1 MKSFYADNIN
11 EASES
16 SQHITS
22 HKYDALAQKLKET
35 QDYAANQQH
44 GLEKKARAL
53 QEENRSLREEVD
65 EGQSELSALDRQ
77 YKHQLQELESKHS
90 TLEKSFSDIQADLG
104 LKSSAL
110 KNAQDQLTKKESEA
124 GHLESEV
131 LKLKAQAG
139 DADTLAVIKKEL
151 SDQVSHIRRL
161 ETTNREQSTE
171 LKNFRRMYKAIEVV
185 EEEKRALEAK
195 ISITEDVRRE
205 LREAQ
210 LQRQI
215 LEDEKKAWTSYLQSQ
230 SDVGGQA
237 EFDSPEALARALVKE
252 RLETAS
258 LTDKLGAIQPEL
270 LEKDEIINSLEEE
283 CSRANAELGRLRS
296 SGGGGSES
304 RAKARLERQRA
315 LAVKEV
321 EYLREQLRT
330 FDSEELTYTENQFD
344 EQKKKRI
351 QNLESLVDQ
360 YRAELQTLN
369 SDLSKREG
377 SQPPTTPSLK
387 RPREDE
393 QDDRLGQLTRKNR
406 SLQDSLSNLQTTNGQ
421 LTTDLNATK
430 TQLSSLQQS
439 SQTRILALRS
449 NPTSDLEAIKMSD
462 LENLKKE
469 NAALLSRLLP
479 SSSPPPPVSQP
490 PSTDPTFPSIPTN
503 PSPPPSSSPTTKA
516 ESVPLH
522 TLRTHQSQ
530 IRDLESQLAEKEKRM
545 LRLKQIWSL
554 KSQEFREAILSLL
567 GWRVDF
573 QPNGRFRLTSVFR
586 PGEEG
591 KDGGGG
597 RGEENTSLMFD
608 GETGTM
614 KICGGPGSAFG
625 REVRGLVRF
634 WVEERGEV
642 PGFLA
647 AATLQ
652 FYDESTRAARALKA
666 GGGGGDGGLG

>member
-1 MKSFYADNIN
+1 M
-11 EASES
+11 
-16 SQHITS
+16 
-22 HKYDALAQKLKET
+22 
-35 QDYAANQQH
+35 
-44 GLEKKARAL
+44 
-53 QEENRSLREEVD
+53 
-65 EGQSELSALDRQ
+65 
-77 YKHQLQELESKHS
+77 
-90 TLEKSFSDIQADLG
+90 
-104 LKSSAL
+104 
-110 KNAQDQLTKKESEA
+110 
-124 GHLESEV
+124 ESEV
-131 LKLKAQAG
+131 LRLKAQAG

-151 SDQVSHIRRL
+151 SDQVGHIRRL
-161 ETTNREQSTE
+161 ETMNREQSTE

-195 ISITEDVRRE
+195 ISVIEDVRRE
-205 LREAQ
+205 LQEAQ

-215 LEDEKKAWTSYLQSQ
+215 LEDEKKAWTSYLQGQ
-230 SDVGGQA
+230 SEAGGQV

-252 RLETAS
+252 RLDIAF
-258 LTDKLGAIQPEL
+258 LTNKLGAIQPEL

-283 CSRANAELGRLRS
+283 ISRANAELGKLRS
-296 SGGGGSES
+296 SGGGGSEF
-304 RAKARLERQRA
+304 RAKARLERQRT

-321 EYLREQLRT
+321 EYLREQLHT

-344 EQKKKRI
+344 EQRKKRI
-351 QNLESLVDQ
+351 QDLESLVDQ

-369 SDLSKREG
+369 SDLSKREE

-406 SLQDSLSNLQTTNGQ
+406 SLQDNLSSLQTTHAQ
-421 LTTDLNATK
+421 LTADLNATK

-439 SQTRILALRS
+439 SQTRILSLRS
-449 NPTSDLEAIKMSD
+449 NPTSDLEAIKLSD

-469 NAALLSRLLP
+469 NAALLSRLLS
-479 SSSPPPPVSQP
+479 SSSPSSPPISQP
-490 PSTDPTFPSIPTN
+490 PSTDPN
-503 PSPPPSSSPTTKA
+503 NPPPAPSSTTPNT

-591 KDGGGG
+591 KDGGAGG
-597 RGEENTSLMFD
+597 GEENTSLMFD

-666 GGGGGDGGLG
+666 GGGGEDGGME